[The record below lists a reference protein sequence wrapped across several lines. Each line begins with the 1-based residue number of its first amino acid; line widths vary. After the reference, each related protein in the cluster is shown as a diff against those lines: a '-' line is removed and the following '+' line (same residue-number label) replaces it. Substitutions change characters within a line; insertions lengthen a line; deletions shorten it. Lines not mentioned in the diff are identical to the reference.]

1 MYKLA
6 AIAFAV
12 IVPATLWAADS
23 APVRQGHQ
31 HAAPNMSSLAGSDAR
46 MPLYL
51 LPMMADHQKQNMREH
66 LAAVNEV
73 VAALAKKDFHAVG
86 EAAKKLGTSPAMQ
99 QMCTHMGAAT
109 PGFSERALAFHS
121 TADTIVAAAETKS
134 DAKVLAALNKT
145 LDTCVSCHADYRQ
158 VAVDQARWNELT
170 GAK

>member
-1 MYKLA
+1 MNKLA
-6 AIAFAV
+6 YVVALAV
-12 IVPATLWAADS
+12 VVPARLWAAES
-23 APVRQGHQ
+23 APAPKAEK
-31 HAAPNMSSLAGSDAR
+31 HAAATMSPAAGSDPR

-51 LPMMADHQKQNMREH
+51 LPMMADHQKQNMRDH

-134 DAKVLAALNKT
+134 DAKVLAALNK
-145 LDTCVSCHADYRQ
+145 
-158 VAVDQARWNELT
+158 
-170 GAK
+170 